1 MDIEQKEKRKPMRAM
16 IFSAGLGTR
25 LKPWTDKHPKALA
38 IVNGKTLLQRNI
50 EYLAKFGITEV
61 VVNVHHFA
69 DQIIDAIE
77 KNNGWGSKIFI
88 SDEKDEVLETG
99 GGLLKARDLLGSSRF
114 LTINVDM
121 LTDADLGKMIQF
133 HQDENAIISLAVT
146 NRRTSRYLLFNNNN
160 QLCGWRNTDTA
171 KERIVLPSENY
182 VEKAFSGL
190 AVFEPGVFEQV
201 SFTGKF
207 SVIEIYLSV
216 ALDHKVMGFD
226 HSGGKLIDVGR
237 PESVIAAEELFR

>member
-1 MDIEQKEKRKPMRAM
+1 MDIAQKENSSLRAI

-38 IVNGKTLLQRNI
+38 VVNGKTLLQRNI
-50 EYLAKFGITEV
+50 EYLAKFGINEI

-69 DQIIDAIE
+69 DQVIEAIE

-99 GGLLKARDLLGSSRF
+99 GGLLKAKTFLQSSRF
-114 LTINVDM
+114 VTLNVDM
-121 LTDADLGKMIQF
+121 LTDADLGKMLQF
-133 HQDENAIISLAVT
+133 HQDEKAMISLAVT
-146 NRRTSRYLLFNNNN
+146 GRRTSRYLLFNTKN

-171 KERIVLPSENY
+171 KERIVLPSDDY
-182 VEKAFSGL
+182 IEKAFSGL
-190 AVFEPGVFEQV
+190 AVFEPEVFEHT

-207 SVIEIYLSV
+207 SVIEIYLSI
-216 ALDHKVMGFD
+216 AMHHKVMGFD

-237 PESVIAAEELFR
+237 PESVIAAEELFS